1 MPTLR
6 LNEGVIVG
14 PSGTEECRGCVPVE
28 VVELCV
34 WVPGVAE
41 NQRVFFNFKPGHE
54 VVPLKK
60 Q

>member
-1 MPTLR
+1 M
-6 LNEGVIVG
+6 
-14 PSGTEECRGCVPVE
+14 E